1 MRVGRRGSTDSRD
14 MKHHTVLPRSA
25 DKCTVIYNIIT
36 AIDKS
41 AIRLGGLS
49 EFNTIPLNKS
59 TV

>member
-1 MRVGRRGSTDSRD
+1 M
-14 MKHHTVLPRSA
+14 
-25 DKCTVIYNIIT
+25 YNIIT
-36 AIDKS
+36 ATNKS